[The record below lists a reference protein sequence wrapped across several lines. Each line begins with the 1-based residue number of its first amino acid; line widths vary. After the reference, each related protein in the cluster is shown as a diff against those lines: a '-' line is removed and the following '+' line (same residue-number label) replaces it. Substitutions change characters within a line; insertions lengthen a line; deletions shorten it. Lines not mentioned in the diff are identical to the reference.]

1 MSSHEHHGPDDSDD
15 DCVDYIERIVYLLDN
30 ELDQADCTV
39 VEMHL
44 RECGPCLERYDLQRA
59 VKQLVARSC
68 SESAPESLR
77 DRVRLQLHQ
86 VHVRITDA
94 GA

>member
-1 MSSHEHHGPDDSDD
+1 MSTHEHGDD
-15 DCVDYIERIVYLLDN
+15 DCVDYIERIVYLIDN
-30 ELDQADCTV
+30 ELDQADCAV

-68 SESAPESLR
+68 TESAPESLR
-77 DRVRLQLHQ
+77 DRVRIKLREVEIHL
-86 VHVRITDA
+86 IEG
-94 GA
+94 GALPD

>member
-1 MSSHEHHGPDDSDD
+1 MSEK
-15 DCVDYIERIVYLLDN
+15 DCSEVIHQIFVFIDN
-30 ELDQADCTV
+30 ELDQADCAV
-39 VEMHL
+39 VQLHL

-77 DRVRLQLHQ
+77 DRVRIQLRE
-86 VHVRITDA
+86 VEIRLTEGEA
-94 GA
+94 